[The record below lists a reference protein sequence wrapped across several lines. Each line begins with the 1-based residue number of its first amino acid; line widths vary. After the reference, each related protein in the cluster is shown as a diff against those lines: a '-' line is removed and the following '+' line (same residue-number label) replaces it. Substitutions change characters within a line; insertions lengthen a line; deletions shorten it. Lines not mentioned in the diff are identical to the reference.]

1 MNRIF
6 QGPGRGVL
14 ALFFIWAL
22 VGQHVFI
29 HHLGGSDLDLPFNA
43 ITWLF
48 VGLVFIVGSKVL
60 QGEIYHSELGRCF
73 ALATLVLWLP
83 WLFAL
88 FSSAVMPGS
97 LRYLVI
103 YESSAAYWQALPR
116 LLALTVGVLLFW
128 LLQQCRFNT
137 EQRHF
142 LLCTLLMLATV
153 QIGFGLVQ
161 FFVLPAD
168 NWFMFN
174 TKVRFPY
181 GIFMQRNVMSSFV
194 GSGVLLALY
203 LLVSRSGETGRGH
216 WRWWLWCT
224 VVAVAGLVLVVLL
237 QSRAGLYSL
246 LAGLCLLLPVC
257 WMRLTNRLQRGVLLA
272 LVLCGAGAGLALL
285 VHFDLHRR
293 ALAVYGELGVR
304 YEIWRTTLGLIVQNL
319 WLGVGYGQFEPAYY
333 AEAGRLLATSGAVP
347 AMPGNLAHPHNEILM
362 WWVEGGVITLLAWLL
377 LAWGVLRVGWRL
389 SAGERL
395 AMIALCLP
403 LFAHLMSEYPLGHSA
418 VHWVWLLVLLWYFDS
433 CAGEVLRVKSEG
445 VTKNSEVLRVKGEGV
460 SAKAKLTKKSAVRVG
475 LLLVGCA
482 MVVYM
487 ATGLQTAYQLTQYQR
502 GQFSEHLRLD
512 RVWNPWFW
520 RDRQALYRHSGVL
533 KVALAEQ
540 DAAAI
545 QAYLEWST
553 PVIARLPRTTLL
565 HNHVVA
571 LFAAEKFATEKFA
584 SEELAAGPLVV
595 EKGKAADTLVAR
607 LQLEYPHEKLFKA
620 PAVEQLK
627 TQLAAGE
634 PPRVF
639 QHLTQQVGA
648 ATYY

>member
-1 MNRIF
+1 MNKVW

-14 ALFFIWAL
+14 ALFVIWAL

-29 HHLGGSDLDLPFNA
+29 HHLGGSNLDLPFNA

-48 VGLVFIVGSKVL
+48 VGLVFIASTRALKPKWVS
-60 QGEIYHSELGRCF
+60 SELGRCF
-73 ALATLVLWLP
+73 ALAALVLWLP

-97 LRYLVI
+97 PRYLVI
-103 YESSAAYWQALPR
+103 DESSAAYWQALPR
-116 LLALTVGVLLFW
+116 LLALTAGVLLFW

-203 LLVSRSGETGRGH
+203 LLVRRAGGTGREH
-216 WRWWLWCT
+216 WRWWLWCSA
-224 VVAVAGLVLVVLL
+224 VAAAGLVLVVLL

-272 LVLCGAGAGLALL
+272 LVLCSAGAGLALL
-285 VHFDLHRR
+285 LHFDLHRR

-304 YEIWRTTLGLIVQNL
+304 YEIWQTTLGMIAQNL

-333 AEAGRLLATSGAVP
+333 AEAGRLLATSGVVP

-362 WWVEGGVITLLAWLL
+362 WWAEGGVITLLAWLL

-395 AMIALCLP
+395 AMLALCLP
-403 LFAHLMSEYPLGHSA
+403 LFAHLMSEYPLGHSS
-418 VHWVWLLVLLWYFDS
+418 VHWIWLLVVVWYFD
-433 CAGEVLRVKSEG
+433 GG
-445 VTKNSEVLRVKGEGV
+445 
-460 SAKAKLTKKSAVRVG
+460 SAAPSAERPAPRRELEIASSGIFLAILRVG
-475 LLLVGCA
+475 LLVVGCTT
-482 MVVYM
+482 VLYM
-487 ATGLQTAYQLTQYQR
+487 ATGLQTVYQLTQYQR
-502 GQFSEHLRLD
+502 GQFSEPARLD
-512 RVWNPWFW
+512 AVWNPWFW
-520 RDRQALYRHSGVL
+520 GDRQALYRHSVAL
-533 KVALAEQ
+533 KAALAEQ

-545 QAYLEWST
+545 QAYLEWSN

-571 LFAAEKFATEKFA
+571 LLAAEKFATEKFA
-584 SEELAAGPLVV
+584 
-595 EKGKAADTLVAR
+595 AADALVAR
-607 LQLEYPHEKLFKA
+607 LQLEYPHQRLFKA

-627 TQLAAGE
+627 AQLAAGE

-639 QHLTQQVGA
+639 HNLTQPVGA